1 MPKIIKI
8 RFTSTLFTL
17 SVILLLL
24 IGITAIY
31 STTYSSASNS
41 VLYKQLQWVLLGLIA
56 ATTIALVPT
65 DFLSKYSKYMLAAV
79 LVPLAYLTIAS
90 LCILCL
96 SKATGAQPSSLS
108 KFFPFV
114 VYNNGAA
121 RWLHLAGF
129 TMQPSEFAKFT
140 IILFLATYYGTRDTI
155 KIESF
160 KEGFLIPA
168 LASAVVMALVFLGK
182 SLSNT
187 IILASIVGII
197 MFVSGVRMRYLITS
211 CFIAFLLVI
220 VAVFSSGYRRQRII
234 NFVYKNKS
242 EEVMTTGKKKA
253 DNHQLKRAICALGS
267 GGLTGL
273 GIGRGRLKNQYIP
286 ESSTDFIFAV
296 IGEEF
301 GFLGILFAIILYL
314 SFMVLSFIIA
324 TQTNNRRGVLIAIT
338 VGFFIPFQA
347 MYNLSVVCGLMP
359 TTGVTAPLVSYGG
372 SSIISMMLC
381 IGLVLNVCH
390 GNYIATMNENQPDST
405 QPQEALA

>member
-1 MPKIIKI
+1 MPKILKI
-8 RFTSTLFTL
+8 RFISSLFTL
-17 SVILLLL
+17 SVVLLLL

-41 VLYKQLQWVLLGLIA
+41 VLYKQLQWVLLGLA
-56 ATTIALVPT
+56 AAATIALIPA
-65 DFLSKYSKYMLAAV
+65 DFLSKYSKYMLVAV
-79 LVPLAYLTIAS
+79 LLPLAYLTFAS
-90 LCILCL
+90 LGILFL
-96 SKATGAQPSSLS
+96 SKATGADASSLS

-114 VYNNGAA
+114 VYNKGAA

-140 IILFLATYYGTRDTI
+140 IILFLATYYGTRDII

-160 KEGFLIPA
+160 KEGFFIPA
-168 LASAVVMALVFLGK
+168 LAAGSVMALVFLGK

-187 IILASIVGII
+187 IIIASIVGII
-197 MFVSGVRMRYLITS
+197 MFVSGVRMRYLSAS
-211 CFIAFLLVI
+211 CLLAFLLVI
-220 VAVFSSGYRRQRII
+220 CAVFTSGYRRQRII
-234 NFVYKNKS
+234 NFIYKNKS
-242 EEVMTTGKKKA
+242 EEVSTTGKKKA

-273 GIGRGRLKNQYIP
+273 GIGRGRLKNQHIP

-301 GFLGILFAIILYL
+301 GFLGILFAIFLYI

-381 IGLVLNVCH
+381 VGLVLNVCR
-390 GNYIATMNENQPDST
+390 GNYTALLKENQT
-405 QPQEALA
+405 EANQAQEAIA

>member
-1 MPKIIKI
+1 MHKILKI
-8 RFTSTLFTL
+8 RFTSSLFTL

-41 VLYKQLQWVLLGLIA
+41 VLYKQLQWVLLGLASA
-56 ATTIALVPT
+56 ATIALMPT
-65 DFLSKYSKYMLAAV
+65 GFLSKYSKYMLIAV
-79 LVPLAYLTIAS
+79 LIPLGYLTLAS
-90 LCILCL
+90 LSILFL
-96 SKATGAQPSSLS
+96 SKVTGTQAATLA
-108 KFFPFV
+108 KFFPLV
-114 VYNNGAA
+114 VYNKGAA

-140 IILFLATYYGTRDTI
+140 IILFLATYYGTRDTM

-160 KEGFLIPA
+160 KEGFLIPG
-168 LASAVVMALVFLGK
+168 LASAGLMILVFLGK

-187 IILASIVGII
+187 IILASIVGTI
-197 MFVSGVRMRYLITS
+197 MFVSGVKMRYLSTS
-211 CFIAFLLVI
+211 FIL
-220 VAVFSSGYRRQRII
+220 AVVLGICAVSLSGYRRQRII
-234 NFVYKNKS
+234 NYIYKNKS
-242 EEVMTTGKKKA
+242 EEVSTTGKKKA

-301 GFLGILFAIILYL
+301 GFLGILFAVVLYL

-338 VGFFIPFQA
+338 IGFFIPFQA

-381 IGLVLNVCH
+381 VGLVLNVCRE
-390 GNYIATMNENQPDST
+390 NYMAALKENESVET
-405 QPQEALA
+405 EEAEALA